1 MPTNKLKTVAF
12 IKLFM
17 ILDGP
22 NYISQWQLR
31 IAFPLK
37 ERIKNRF
44 ALLHGSLFESFGTD
58 YDMQEKC
65 CDFAKETLRI

>member
-1 MPTNKLKTVAF
+1 MPTNKLKTVVF

-17 ILDGP
+17 ILNLP

-31 IAFPLK
+31 IAFPFK
-37 ERIKNRF
+37 EGIKNRF

-58 YDMQEKC
+58 
-65 CDFAKETLRI
+65 